1 MSRIN
6 ILPYAYI
13 EEGFVRMFRTCPK
26 KIQTMPAQL
35 FGSYATLNCHVFTNR
50 KGIRMIECYF
60 KIDSSWSFYQTIEI
74 VKMINQDLTLYLKLK

>member
-13 EEGFVRMFRTCPK
+13 EDGWVHMFRTCPK

-35 FGSYATLNCHVFTNR
+35 FGSYVTLDCNVFTNR
-50 KGIRMIECYF
+50 KGIRMIECHF
-60 KIDSSWSFYQTIEI
+60 RINPSWSFYQTIEM
-74 VKMINQDLTLYLKLK
+74 VKMINQDLSLYLKLK